1 MPGPT
6 TATATPPNAPATRS
20 GRRVPD
26 GLWICVLALLTA
38 VAPLATD
45 MYLPVLPRVASELG
59 APASGAQLTL
69 TAFLVGL
76 AAGQLVIGPLS
87 DAHGRRRLVLA
98 GTVLL
103 LLASVASAL
112 APSIPVLVA
121 ARFLQGFGGA
131 AGVVL
136 SRAMISDRTTG
147 VRTVRLFSV
156 MMAINGIAPVLAPMI
171 GSAIGGLVGWRG
183 IFVVLA
189 ALALLMLV
197 SSALAVGE
205 TLDPGARSTGGLRR
219 TFADMGTLLR
229 RRRFVGYL
237 LAFSAAFAMMFA
249 YISGSPF
256 VLQQTLGLSPTQYA
270 LAFGANATGLTVAN
284 IVSGRLASRIA
295 PRRMLVTAVG
305 LLVALCAALTAVT
318 LLGAAR
324 WPVLILLF
332 AILATLGFVMGNGAA
347 LATGEVRDRAGT
359 GSALLGA
366 TQFGL
371 GAVVSPLAGAN
382 PVAMAVV
389 MLVAVSVSALA
400 LAVLTRGPHA
410 TAH

>member
-6 TATATPPNAPATRS
+6 NVTTPAPNAPVTRS

-26 GLWICVLALLTA
+26 GFWICVLALLTA

-45 MYLPVLPRVASELG
+45 MYLPVLPQVAAELG

-76 AAGQLVIGPLS
+76 ATGQLVIGPLS
-87 DAHGRRRLVLA
+87 DAFGRRRLVLA

-112 APSIPVLVA
+112 APSIAVLVV

-197 SSALAVGE
+197 ASSVAVGE
-205 TLDPGARSTGGLRR
+205 TLDTDARTTGGLRR
-219 TFADMGTLLR
+219 TFTDMGTLLR
-229 RRRFVGYL
+229 RPRFVGYL
-237 LAFSAAFAMMFA
+237 LAFAAAFAMMFA

-270 LAFGANATGLTVAN
+270 LAFGANAAGLTLAN

-305 LLVALCAALTAVT
+305 LLVVLCAALTAVT

-324 WPVLILLF
+324 WPVLVLLF
-332 AILATLGFVMGNGAA
+332 AILTTLGFVMGNGAA

-371 GAVVSPLAGAN
+371 GAVVSPLAGAD

-400 LAVLTRGPHA
+400 LAALTRGSRATPH
-410 TAH
+410 